1 MSHSLL
7 RPGMRPP
14 GGKPGW
20 SVRARVAFLVATAT
34 ACIAGCGEGP
44 LVVLA
49 DTAYVLTRVNGE
61 ALPVVLVSDQTLV
74 LRLVA
79 DTLLFSGSGRF
90 ERIRWMSE
98 QPHGSAVLTMSR
110 DSSSG
115 KVIPVERGLVL
126 VSDVCMDPRAL
137 ALCVAPD
144 TARSHSG
151 GLELRG
157 PGSPAGVKRF
167 DER

>member
-1 MSHSLL
+1 
-7 RPGMRPP
+7 
-14 GGKPGW
+14 
-20 SVRARVAFLVATAT
+20 
-34 ACIAGCGEGP
+34 
-44 LVVLA
+44 
-49 DTAYVLTRVNGE
+49 VNGE

-98 QPHGSAVLTMSR
+98 QPHGSDALTLLR

-115 KVIPVERGLVL
+115 VVIPVERDLVL
-126 VSDVCMDPRAL
+126 VSDVCKDPRVL

-157 PGSPAGVKRF
+157 PVPPAGVKRF
-167 DER
+167 EER

>member
-1 MSHSLL
+1 
-7 RPGMRPP
+7 MRWLPS
-14 GGKPGW
+14 GGKPGL
-20 SVRARVAFLVATAT
+20 SKGARVAFLVATA
-34 ACIAGCGEGP
+34 ASVVGCGEGP
-44 LVVLA
+44 FGVSA
-49 DTAYVLTRVNGE
+49 DTAYVLTRVNGA
-61 ALPVVLVSDQTLV
+61 ALPVVLVSDQTSV

-98 QPHGSAVLTMSR
+98 QPQGSGVLTMTR

-115 KVIPVERGLVL
+115 VVIPVKRGFVL

-157 PGSPAGVKRF
+157 PVPPAGVKRF

>member
-1 MSHSLL
+1 VS
-7 RPGMRPP
+7 
-14 GGKPGW
+14 
-20 SVRARVAFLVATAT
+20 
-34 ACIAGCGEGP
+34 
-44 LVVLA
+44 A
-49 DTAYVLTRVNGE
+49 DTAYVLTRVNGA
-61 ALPVVLVSDQTLV
+61 ALPVVLVSDQTSV
-74 LRLVA
+74 HRLVA
-79 DTLLFSGSGRF
+79 DTLLFTGSGRF

-98 QPHGSAVLTMSR
+98 QPHGSAVLTMTR
-110 DSSSG
+110 DSSPG
-115 KVIPVERGLVL
+115 IVIPVERGRLVL
-126 VSDVCMDPRAL
+126 VSDVCMDPRVL

>member
-1 MSHSLL
+1 MK
-7 RPGMRPP
+7 RPS

-20 SVRARVAFLVATAT
+20 SGRARVAILIATAT
-34 ACIAGCGEGP
+34 VSIAGCGEGP
-44 LVVLA
+44 LVVSA
-49 DTAYVLTRVNGE
+49 DSAYVLTRVNGV
-61 ALPVVLVSDQTLV
+61 ALPVVLVSDQTSV
-74 LRLVA
+74 QRLEA
-79 DTLLFSGSGRF
+79 DTLLFTGSGRF

-98 QPHGSAVLTMSR
+98 QPHGSAVLALTR

-115 KVIPVERGLVL
+115 IVIPVERGLVL
-126 VSDVCMDPRAL
+126 VSDVCRDPRAL

>member
-1 MSHSLL
+1 
-7 RPGMRPP
+7 
-14 GGKPGW
+14 
-20 SVRARVAFLVATAT
+20 
-34 ACIAGCGEGP
+34 
-44 LVVLA
+44 
-49 DTAYVLTRVNGE
+49 
-61 ALPVVLVSDQTLV
+61 VVLVSDQTLV

-90 ERIRWMSE
+90 ERIRWLSE
-98 QPHGSAVLTMSR
+98 QPHGSAAATLSR

-115 KVIPVERGLVL
+115 VVLPVERGRLVL
-126 VSDVCMDPRAL
+126 VSDVCLDPRAL

-157 PGSPAGVKRF
+157 PVSPAGVKRF
-167 DER
+167 DGR